1 MDFKSNYI
9 IKLIK
14 LNLAKNI
21 NIFLKSLI
29 FFQKKIYIIIN
40 VINYYLK

>member
-29 FFQKKIYIIIN
+29 FFQKKNI
-40 VINYYLK
+40 LLLM